1 MLIFCFFFSFSLS
14 AKKQPTNKKQNKNKS
29 CKTERLYV
37 KNEFGIH
44 QHYLKSDYIVWQSR
58 TNFI

>member
-14 AKKQPTNKKQNKNKS
+14 AKNQPTNKKQNKNKS

-37 KNEFGIH
+37 NVKKKI
-44 QHYLKSDYIVWQSR
+44 LKIEEYGVFFFLEY
-58 TNFI
+58 TNTT